1 MRPAPFLS
9 TQVRSRVVNYS
20 KDQSGFSARQSVL
33 TRRYDPLDC
42 GGADAKISRS
52 DSTWETDSREWG
64 LHVTAIRLQDID
76 VPDELKKIMSR
87 RAGAEREKRA
97 TITKAEGDKLAAE
110 NRAAAA
116 TIMAR
121 SAGARQ
127 LQNSSLPLK
136 ASR

>member
-1 MRPAPFLS
+1 
-9 TQVRSRVVNYS
+9 
-20 KDQSGFSARQSVL
+20 
-33 TRRYDPLDC
+33 
-42 GGADAKISRS
+42 
-52 DSTWETDSREWG
+52 
-64 LHVTAIRLQDID
+64 
-76 VPDELKKIMSR
+76 MSR
-87 RAGAEREKRA
+87 QAGAEREKRA